1 MAFNVY
7 GPTETTIWSTM
18 ARLDGGTGEAPP
30 GPVPLGEPI
39 GDTTVRVLDE
49 YLEPVPVSVPGE
61 IYLGGTGVAR
71 GYRSRPDLTAARFL
85 PDPHVLPG
93 PHAMGG
99 ARLYRTG
106 DRGRLHPDGRL
117 EYLGRMDR
125 QIKLRGLR
133 IEPAE
138 VERALLA
145 HPSVSSAVVTLGVD
159 AASQPH
165 LLAYV
170 TADGAVDVDLLRAF
184 GMQHLPQ
191 YLVPSTIVVVSALPL
206 TANGKVDVRG
216 LPAPDAARPSLS
228 VAYRPPYTE
237 TERAVTRIWAEVLG
251 VDRLGVNDNFF
262 DLGGHSLRAVEVIA
276 RVNEAFGVSLALHV
290 LFAEPSVHRLALR
303 VEEEV
308 IAQVLSEEDAPEG
321 APGL

>member
-1 MAFNVY
+1 VMAFNVY

-18 ARLDGGTGEAPP
+18 ARLDGGAGEAAP
-30 GPVPLGEPI
+30 GPVSLGEPI

-49 YLEPVPVSVPGE
+49 YLEPVPVGVPGE

-71 GYRSRPDLTAARFL
+71 GYRGRPDLTAAQFL
-85 PDPHVLPG
+85 ADPY
-93 PHAMGG
+93 ATDG

-106 DRGRLHPDGRL
+106 DQGRLHPDGQL
-117 EYLGRMDR
+117 EYLGRVDR

-145 HPSVSSAVVTLGVD
+145 HSSVSRAVVTLGVD

-170 TADGAVDVDLLRAF
+170 TADGAVDIDLLRAF
-184 GMQHLPQ
+184 LMQRLPQ
-191 YLVPSTIVVVSALPL
+191 YMVPSTIVVVDALPL
-206 TANGKVDVRG
+206 TANGKVDVRA
-216 LPAPDAARPSLS
+216 LPAPETARPSLS
-228 VAYRPPYTE
+228 VAYRPPRTE
-237 TERAVTRIWAEVLG
+237 TERAVTRIWTEVLG
-251 VDRLGVNDNFF
+251 VDRLGVDDYFF
-262 DLGGHSLRAVEVIA
+262 DLGGHSLRAVQVMA
-276 RVNEAFGVSLALHV
+276 RVNEAFGVNLALHV
-290 LFAEPSVHRLALR
+290 LFVEPSVRRLALR

-308 IAQVLSEEDAPEG
+308 IAQVLSE
-321 APGL
+321 